1 MQINSKA
8 REFCEA
14 CLPLFQGGFVM
25 KAADVMGVNVVT
37 AKKDW
42 SVQQV
47 AIMMLQKGIGGLPV
61 VDTGGRVIGM
71 ISESDLMRRAD
82 CGTGHRHSWWL
93 RLLMGR
99 DGLAQQYVREH
110 GRKVEDVMTPTV
122 ITASPSASLGDIAE
136 LLERNKIKRVPI
148 VANGKLV
155 GIVSRANVVQA
166 VASCL
171 RNDNS
176 TNQPDASLRQ
186 TILARFQ
193 SEPWAQTC
201 LINVTVNQGTAD
213 LWGFAESEAQKKA
226 FRVAAEVTPGVRAVN
241 DNLLVRQVASTA

>member
-1 MQINSKA
+1 
-8 REFCEA
+8 
-14 CLPLFQGGFVM
+14 M

-37 AKKDW
+37 AKQDW

-47 AIMMLQKGIGGLPV
+47 AMVMLEKGISGLPV
-61 VDTGGRVIGM
+61 VDRDGRVIGM
-71 ISESDLMRRAD
+71 VSESDLMRRAD

-99 DGLAQQYVREH
+99 DGLAQEYVREH

-122 ITASPSASLGDIAE
+122 ITAAPSASLGEIAE
-136 LLERNKIKRVPI
+136 LLERNKIKRLPI

-171 RNDNS
+171 RNDNW
-176 TNQPDASLRQ
+176 TNQPDASLREN
-186 TILARFQ
+186 ILARFK

-201 LINVTVNQGTAD
+201 LINVTVNHGTAD
-213 LWGFAESEAQKKA
+213 LWGIAESEAQKKA
-226 FRVAAEVTPGVRAVN
+226 LRVAAEVTPGVRAVN